1 MTGPRRRAAGPLR
14 TTPTTPHRLP
24 LEEPVSDRL
33 LRLAL
38 RAQTR
43 VEGDDAERGDVPGWV
58 MITIMTAG
66 IVTFIWG
73 FADDALKDLFEG
85 AVNGVKKPA

>member
-1 MTGPRRRAAGPLR
+1 MSRPAR
-14 TTPTTPHRLP
+14 TRPHPVHDHP

-33 LRLAL
+33 LSLAVRARTRLAD
-38 RAQTR
+38 
-43 VEGDDAERGDVPGWV
+43 GDAERGDVPGWV

-73 FADDALKDLFEG
+73 FADDALKDLFKNAIE
-85 AVNGVKKPA
+85 GVKKPA